1 MQGSSF
7 TSYGR
12 LLKPQ
17 YDDKVYSV
25 RKSVRGYNL
34 PSARNI
40 VRKLFLDDKINLNK
54 FKDLKNVPNVGA
66 LMFGQYVAHDVG
78 SKQPIQYV
86 DGENGEQIKF
96 CNFFY
101 SNGFFK
107 QEFDV
112 ARQKI
117 ISIYQNLSHILPV
130 CQLQFQKVIPSTTR
144 RTSSVLGKKINFL
157 LENFW
162 LQKIASF
169 SVSLVPT

>member
-17 YDDKVYSV
+17 YDDKVHSV

-40 VRKLFLDDKINLNK
+40 VRKLFLDDKVNLNK

-86 DGENGEQIKF
+86 DGGNGEKIKF
-96 CNFFY
+96 CDSPYSHGFVFSRNSMLLVKKSHPFTEITHTFF
-101 SNGFFK
+101 
-107 QEFDV
+107 
-112 ARQKI
+112 
-117 ISIYQNLSHILPV
+117 LSANNDL
-130 CQLQFQKVIPSTTR
+130 
-144 RTSSVLGKKINFL
+144 KK
-157 LENFW
+157 
-162 LQKIASF
+162 
-169 SVSLVPT
+169 